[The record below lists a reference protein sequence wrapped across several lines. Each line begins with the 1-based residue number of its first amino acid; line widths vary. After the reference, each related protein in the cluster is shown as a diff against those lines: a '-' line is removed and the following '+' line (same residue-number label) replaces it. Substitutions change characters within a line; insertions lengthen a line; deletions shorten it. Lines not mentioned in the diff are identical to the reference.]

1 MSVIQDFLLNHPMAP
16 YVTAA
21 VVVGA
26 TALAGLQF
34 CVSKCRGS
42 DADLQTVTKLA
53 REIVSLDL
61 TIADADA
68 YKFVATYKQSVR
80 THNTGSGNLAVM
92 AAAARLIAGRK
103 KDGEISQKE
112 KAQTFLEL
120 GNSLLK
126 KRSGQC
132 DAMASSVIAKIVE
145 HIQNGGKWNSTVE
158 LVGNGGHAFVIMNRK
173 GDLKDPST
181 WGSKAV
187 IIDTWLAKLGVHE
200 DFKHAIK
207 AGDAGVVSKSSE
219 VRRNAKVFEPDR
231 ITCTFT
237 PEDLRELA
245 AAQQERLD
253 SRGG

>member
-1 MSVIQDFLLNHPMAP
+1 MAP

-26 TALAGLQF
+26 TALAGLKY

-68 YKFVATYKQSVR
+68 YYFVATHKKSVR
-80 THNTGSGNLAVM
+80 THNTGSGSLAVL
-92 AAAARLIAGRK
+92 AAGMRLSSERK
-103 KDGEISQKE
+103 KDGEISQKA

-120 GNSLLK
+120 GNNLLK
-126 KRSGQC
+126 MRSGQC
-132 DAMASSVIAKIVE
+132 DAMASSVIAKIVQ
-145 HIQNGGKWNSTVE
+145 HIQNGGKWDSTVE
-158 LVGNGGHAFVIMNRK
+158 LVGTGGHAFVIMNRK

-181 WGSKAV
+181 WGNKAV

-200 DFKHAIK
+200 DFKHEIK
-207 AGDAGVVSKSSE
+207 AGDAGVVSKRSE
-219 VRRNAKVFEPDR
+219 VIGNAEVFSPKR

-237 PEDLRELA
+237 PEDLRALA
-245 AAQQERLD
+245 AIQQGALD